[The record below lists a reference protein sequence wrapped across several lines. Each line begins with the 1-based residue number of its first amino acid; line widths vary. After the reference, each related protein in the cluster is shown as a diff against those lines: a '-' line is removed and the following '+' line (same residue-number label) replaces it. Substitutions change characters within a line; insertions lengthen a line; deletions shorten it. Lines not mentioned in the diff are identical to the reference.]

1 MSNNAGWTIMD
12 WIDPETWKLPAAL
25 VEYWKTVLVGAVA
38 IVGAVGTILRWGLK
52 PIRWAW
58 SKMVEKVRRRPAAE
72 SGSQTTAETRPLR
85 FVEEERRCF
94 WTRAQ
99 KGTSEGTQVAGHWH
113 VTNTTES
120 NIVLLKARLDGHQAD
135 FTNVVTRDPKG
146 QVFGSRHPILARRM
160 SEIAVSFMFFPPIID
175 GSAPLV
181 ADIVFTDNY
190 ENEHRVRAV
199 TFKRIG

>member
-1 MSNNAGWTIMD
+1 MRGRAGRGRSSHRRCWRHNRLAEPAPFPPACAHAGSTLLRPARSLRLAAQDVALSRRKQGFESPRERQKNQELSGKSGCPVQRMSNNAGWTIMD

-85 FVEEERRCF
+85 FVQEERRCF

-99 KGTSEGTQVAGHWH
+99 KRTSE
-113 VTNTTES
+113 
-120 NIVLLKARLDGHQAD
+120 
-135 FTNVVTRDPKG
+135 
-146 QVFGSRHPILARRM
+146 
-160 SEIAVSFMFFPPIID
+160 
-175 GSAPLV
+175 
-181 ADIVFTDNY
+181 
-190 ENEHRVRAV
+190 
-199 TFKRIG
+199 